1 MVPGAAGKQ
10 CIRRNLALRTAVNQ
24 HFCVRHESRD
34 GGEIGGAQE
43 AVATKCGT
51 CR

>member
-10 CIRRNLALRTAVNQ
+10 CKTQKLALRTAVN
-24 HFCVRHESRD
+24 HNFRVLHESRD

-43 AVATKCGT
+43 AIATKCGT